1 LPSLDCG
8 IIWKKGDE
16 PIYSCLL
23 LITDANEVLAPI
35 HDRMPVILPRS
46 SYDLWLNPGIH
57 DPKRLEPL
65 LVPSPTEQM
74 EAYPVSRLV
83 NDPGNDVAECI
94 HSIETEDW
102 LRGWSS

>member
-1 LPSLDCG
+1 M
-8 IIWKKGDE
+8 
-16 PIYSCLL
+16 
-23 LITDANEVLAPI
+23 LAPI

-65 LVPSPTEQM
+65 LVPFPTEQM

-83 NDPGNDVAECI
+83 NDPGTDMPECI
-94 HSIETEDW
+94 RSIETEDW
-102 LRGWSS
+102 LPGL